1 MQSRISIHLPDAR
14 RGFTLIEAMVSIVV
28 VSMVASAGALAVG
41 VSSAT
46 QQESQLAQLATQA
59 AQQQLAYL
67 LEKPYDSMSTYA
79 GTEEVGRML
88 APPAGGG
95 VDRTTLLT
103 GTWSKLGRRTTL
115 VNEPFTF
122 TQYAGFVVEGTSI
135 RVEVFGP
142 DGTVYASVQ
151 RHRSKESGT

>member
-1 MQSRISIHLPDAR
+1 MQSRISIHLPAAR

-67 LEKPYDSMSTYA
+67 LEKPYDSMSIYA
-79 GTEEVGRML
+79 GNEEVGQML

-122 TQYAGFVVEGTSI
+122 TQYANFMVEGTSI

-142 DGTVYASVQ
+142 DGTVYASIQ
-151 RHRSKESGT
+151 RHRSKESDA

>member
-1 MQSRISIHLPDAR
+1 MQPRISVHLSRAR
-14 RGFTLIEAMVSIVV
+14 RGFTLIEALVAIVV
-28 VSMVASAGALAVG
+28 VSMVASAAALAVG
-41 VSSAT
+41 LSAAA

-59 AQQQLAYL
+59 AEQQLAFL

-79 GTEEVGRML
+79 GTEEVGHIL

-95 VDRTTLLT
+95 VERTTLLT
-103 GTWSKLGRRTTL
+103 GTWSSLGRRTTL

-122 TQYAGFVVEGTSI
+122 TQYANFVVEGTSI

-151 RHRSKESGT
+151 RHRSKESDA

>member
-1 MQSRISIHLPDAR
+1 M
-14 RGFTLIEAMVSIVV
+14 SIVV
-28 VSMVASAGALAVG
+28 VSMVASAAALAIG

-59 AQQQLAYL
+59 AQQQLGYL

-79 GTEEVGRML
+79 GTEAVGQML

-95 VDRTTLLT
+95 VDRTTMLK
-103 GTWSKLGRRTTL
+103 GTWSSLGRRTTL

-122 TQYAGFVVEGTSI
+122 TQYAGFVVEGTSV